1 MITINKRLKFLSKL
15 LLLESTNLG
24 RQPGGNQDNKS
35 DDKLDEKAPADP
47 AEKAQVD
54 PELLVLGFFA
64 DSCIGVRVS
73 PDFDINRG
81 EIVAFARN
89 GFREFNE
96 AVIIVAATS
105 QLPLFFYLLYV
116 YHGSDQNT
124 NVRED
129 VVGVAISFLAVLALF
144 VDSFASHLAAH
155 GGGTRN
161 FFFCLE
167 PHGNVD
173 SCFRVVSLPL
183 EVLVIC
189 FETIWL
195 LRHLLVLFLHLPAV
209 RLVPG

>member
-1 MITINKRLKFLSKL
+1 LITINKRLKFLSKL

-35 DDKLDEKAPADP
+35 DDKLDKKAPADP
-47 AEKAQVD
+47 AEKAQID

-64 DSCIGVRVS
+64 DGGIGVGVG

-89 GFREFNE
+89 SFREFNE

-129 VVGVAISFLAVLALF
+129 VVGVAISFLPVFAFF

-155 GGGTRN
+155 GGGTGN

-167 PHGNVD
+167 PHGDVY
-173 SCFRVVSLPL
+173 SSFRIISLPL
-183 EVLVIC
+183 KVLVVC
-189 FETIWL
+189 FETIGL
-195 LRHLLVLFLHLPAV
+195 LCHLLVLLLHLPAV